1 MIRLEDIIAKLE
13 AYLAEEEIDLVRKA
27 YVYCAKVH
35 GGQVRLSGE
44 PYLSHPLE
52 VAGILADLHLDA
64 ASVAAGLLHDTVED
78 TRTEA
83 EDIRSMFDDTI
94 ADLVEAL
101 TKIGQIEASSAH
113 ERQADTFRKMLMA
126 MSQDLRVIIIKLA
139 DRLHNMRTLEFHKPD
154 KRQAI
159 ARETMDIYA
168 ALANRLGLGWIKEEL
183 EETAFR
189 YLNPQEYEDISRRLA
204 ASKEDREAYVQEVAD
219 ALEADLKKSSLDV
232 RIMGRT
238 KTIPSIHRKLVTQ
251 NVTIDQ
257 IYDITALRI
266 ITDSVRDCYAVL
278 GVIHTLWMPIPG
290 RFKDFVALP
299 KANMYQ
305 SIHTTVLGPSGHRVE
320 FQVRTAEMH
329 SVAES
334 GIAAHWLY
342 KEGRPQEEREDER
355 FNWLR
360 QLLEWQKEVLDPKEY
375 MHTLRTDLFQEEVYV
390 FTPNGRVIELPR
402 DATPVDF
409 AYLIHTDIGN
419 HCAGAKVNG
428 KMVPLKRPLENGEIV
443 EIITSPHR
451 KPSRDWLKFVKTG
464 RARSKIRAYLRSE
477 EKERALGLG
486 REILEKE
493 LTRYAVKPES
503 GMLKER
509 KLGEAARSLGL
520 PSAEELFLGLG
531 FGRLAPR
538 QVLSKLLPP
547 EVLQAHHRDGE
558 RLPEREPSDM
568 GPQEAHVKVKNVED
582 VLIRPAGCCN
592 PVPGEPIVGYI
603 TRGRGVTIH
612 SVDCP
617 NVGMLDYEPDRR
629 VDVEWDLETDA
640 QYIVELRLESVDE
653 PGILAKISGVIAD
666 NHANIV
672 HVQAETSESGEAA
685 VIHSGIQIQ
694 NLRHLEKVVRG
705 LRAIPGL
712 LKVERVK
719 GAPVRH

>member
-1 MIRLEDIIAKLE
+1 M
-13 AYLAEEEIDLVRKA
+13 
-27 YVYCAKVH
+27 
-35 GGQVRLSGE
+35 
-44 PYLSHPLE
+44 
-52 VAGILADLHLDA
+52 
-64 ASVAAGLLHDTVED
+64 
-78 TRTEA
+78 
-83 EDIRSMFDDTI
+83 
-94 ADLVEAL
+94 
-101 TKIGQIEASSAH
+101 
-113 ERQADTFRKMLMA
+113 
-126 MSQDLRVIIIKLA
+126 
-139 DRLHNMRTLEFHKPD
+139 
-154 KRQAI
+154 
-159 ARETMDIYA
+159 
-168 ALANRLGLGWIKEEL
+168 
-183 EETAFR
+183 
-189 YLNPQEYEDISRRLA
+189 
-204 ASKEDREAYVQEVAD
+204 AD

-520 PSAEELFLGLG
+520 PSAEELFPGPG
-531 FGRLAPR
+531 FRTSGAPPSPVQTAPARSAPGSSQGRGTPARAGTFRHGPSGGPCQGEER
-538 QVLSKLLPP
+538 RGCVDPGGG
-547 EVLQAHHRDGE
+547 VLQSGARGTHRRLYHAGE
-558 RLPEREPSDM
+558 GGDDSQRRLPQRGYAGLRTGPTGRRGM
-568 GPQEAHVKVKNVED
+568 GPGN
-582 VLIRPAGCCN
+582 
-592 PVPGEPIVGYI
+592 
-603 TRGRGVTIH
+603 GRAIH
-612 SVDCP
+612 
-617 NVGMLDYEPDRR
+617 RR
-629 VDVEWDLETDA
+629 V
-640 QYIVELRLESVDE
+640 
-653 PGILAKISGVIAD
+653 
-666 NHANIV
+666 
-672 HVQAETSESGEAA
+672 AA
-685 VIHSGIQIQ
+685 
-694 NLRHLEKVVRG
+694 
-705 LRAIPGL
+705 
-712 LKVERVK
+712 
-719 GAPVRH
+719 

>member
-1 MIRLEDIIAKLE
+1 MRRWPTVSA
-13 AYLAEEEIDLVRKA
+13 
-27 YVYCAKVH
+27 
-35 GGQVRLSGE
+35 S
-44 PYLSHPLE
+44 
-52 VAGILADLHLDA
+52 AG
-64 ASVAAGLLHDTVED
+64 
-78 TRTEA
+78 
-83 EDIRSMFDDTI
+83 
-94 ADLVEAL
+94 
-101 TKIGQIEASSAH
+101 
-113 ERQADTFRKMLMA
+113 
-126 MSQDLRVIIIKLA
+126 
-139 DRLHNMRTLEFHKPD
+139 
-154 KRQAI
+154 
-159 ARETMDIYA
+159 
-168 ALANRLGLGWIKEEL
+168 IKEEL

-419 HCAGAKVNG
+419 HCARRQGERKDGSPQAAAG
-428 KMVPLKRPLENGEIV
+428 KRRDCRDHHLAPSKTQPGLV
-443 EIITSPHR
+443 EICQ
-451 KPSRDWLKFVKTG
+451 D
-464 RARSKIRAYLRSE
+464 RAR
-477 EKERALGLG
+477 
-486 REILEKE
+486 
-493 LTRYAVKPES
+493 T
-503 GMLKER
+503 
-509 KLGEAARSLGL
+509 
-520 PSAEELFLGLG
+520 
-531 FGRLAPR
+531 
-538 QVLSKLLPP
+538 
-547 EVLQAHHRDGE
+547 
-558 RLPEREPSDM
+558 
-568 GPQEAHVKVKNVED
+568 
-582 VLIRPAGCCN
+582 
-592 PVPGEPIVGYI
+592 
-603 TRGRGVTIH
+603 
-612 SVDCP
+612 
-617 NVGMLDYEPDRR
+617 
-629 VDVEWDLETDA
+629 
-640 QYIVELRLESVDE
+640 
-653 PGILAKISGVIAD
+653 
-666 NHANIV
+666 
-672 HVQAETSESGEAA
+672 VQD
-685 VIHSGIQIQ
+685 
-694 NLRHLEKVVRG
+694 
-705 LRAIPGL
+705 PGL
-712 LKVERVK
+712 FAV
-719 GAPVRH
+719 